1 MTFQKAEQ
9 LIELATMVAA
19 RHQGVTID
27 DVVERFGVSKRT
39 AQRMLR
45 ALELQFSDTSTITDH
60 EGRKRW
66 RLPSAPLRDL
76 MTLSAEELA
85 SLDLAITTL
94 RRSGLAVE
102 ADDLLSLREKILA
115 LVPRAKAARLE
126 TDHEALLEAQGLAAR
141 PGPRQKIDRAVSA
154 AIAEA
159 IKACRVLDV
168 AYQARDE
175 HEPRQRLL
183 MPYGLL
189 TGVRRYLVAR
199 PADDA
204 HGPMR
209 LYVVENIRAAAVTGD
224 SFERDA
230 SFVLTDFAMRSFG
243 VYQKPEE
250 FGDVVW
256 RFSAKAAPHANSF
269 EFHPSQITEPQPDGS
284 LVVRFKAAGHVE
296 MAWHLYMWGAEV
308 EVLEPPALRALV
320 HAHRRSDLSALP

>member
-9 LIELATMVAA
+9 LLELATMVAA

-45 ALELQFSDTSTITDH
+45 ALELQFSDTSAATDH

-154 AIAEA
+154 SIAEA
-159 IKACRVLDV
+159 LKACRVLEV

-175 HEPRQRLL
+175 REPRQRRV

-189 TGVRRYLVAR
+189 TGIRRYLVAR
-199 PADDA
+199 AVEDPT
-204 HGPMR
+204 GPMR
-209 LYVVENIRAAAVTGD
+209 LYVVENIRAARGTDEPFA
-224 SFERDA
+224 RDPA
-230 SFVLTDFAMRSFG
+230 FNLEDFARRSFG
-243 VYQKPEE
+243 VFQNPDE
-250 FGDVVW
+250 FGEVVW
-256 RFSAKAAPHANSF
+256 RFSPKAAGHARTF
-269 EFHPSQITEPQPDGS
+269 EFHASQVMEDHPDGS
-284 LVVRFKAAGHVE
+284 LMVRFHAAGHVE

-320 HAHRRSDLSALP
+320 HAHRRSDVSALP